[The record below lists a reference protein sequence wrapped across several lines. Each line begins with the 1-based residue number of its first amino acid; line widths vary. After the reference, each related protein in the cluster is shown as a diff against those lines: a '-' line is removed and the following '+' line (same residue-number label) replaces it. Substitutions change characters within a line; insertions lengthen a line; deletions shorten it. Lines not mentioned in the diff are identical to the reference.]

1 MEAVLRDATFKRW
14 NSPRP
19 LAFWLCL
26 RSRHRTAT
34 DRQIVV
40 PLRAGRHPAE
50 NSDRHGWG
58 TKMRGHATI
67 DEEDLHA
74 YIDGALDRERR
85 FDVALYL
92 AHHPADAARAEAYR
106 AQREGISALFDDVLD
121 QPPPDR
127 LRRTLR
133 RPRARAA
140 SRR

>member
-1 MEAVLRDATFKRW
+1 
-14 NSPRP
+14 
-19 LAFWLCL
+19 
-26 RSRHRTAT
+26 
-34 DRQIVV
+34 
-40 PLRAGRHPAE
+40 
-50 NSDRHGWG
+50 
-58 TKMRGHATI
+58 MRGHATI
-67 DEEDLHA
+67 DDEDLHA
-74 YIDGALDRERR
+74 YIDGTLDRERR

-92 AHHPADAARAEAYR
+92 ARHPADAARAEAYR